1 MGECWLG
8 GGGGLGVGQLIG
20 VPVLCA
26 GADAAAAGPPAAVLG
41 AHVVGLL
48 HTKRRVYLSTLHSPS
63 SLCRMWFC
71 SKLLAEGCT
80 SKTLYTG
87 EGSRQN
93 HDII

>member
-1 MGECWLG
+1 MQGPLLLPLLG
-8 GGGGLGVGQLIG
+8 GQPRQCEVQLFLGSCSPI
-20 VPVLCA
+20 
-26 GADAAAAGPPAAVLG
+26 PAFPLPHA
-41 AHVVGLL
+41 
-48 HTKRRVYLSTLHSPS
+48 PS
-63 SLCRMWFC
+63 SSSSSPRRMWFC